1 MRRPVALAAALLL
14 LAQTALGAGVDVVR
28 KTAPSLPPVSPVES
42 LALVPQV
49 VAGTLPPIAERVPQL
64 PLVTDLAARG
74 RVVGQPGGI
83 IRTMVGQA
91 RDIRLMVVY
100 GYARLVGY
108 DADYALQPDILHAVT
123 IEDGRRFTLHLRP
136 GHRWSDGHPFTAEDF
151 RYWWEDVA
159 NDATLAP
166 SGPPQFMLVDGQPPE
181 VSFPDAVTVVFDWPA
196 PNPMFLPMLA
206 QARPPFIYRPAHYL
220 KQFHARYADMAALE
234 AMVAE
239 ARVRNWAQL
248 HNRRDAMYD
257 FDNPDQPTLQP
268 WVNTSPRNNQR
279 YVLRRNPFY
288 HRLDPAGQQ
297 LPYADAVEVSVTA
310 GGLITAK
317 LAQGEAD
324 LQVRGLT
331 FGDAAVLRRGE
342 KTGGYVTH
350 LWTSG
355 VGAEIALYPN
365 LNTADDGFRAL
376 MRDRRFRRALSLGID
391 RRAINQSLFYGLA
404 EERTNAP
411 LEPSPFFDAAFGH
424 PVYDPVEANRLLD
437 EIGLTARVGSGIRR
451 LPDGRP
457 LEIIIE
463 SAGERREESD
473 ALELV
478 AETWAEIGVRLIHRP
493 LDRDILRNLAQRGVA
508 MMPVWSGWNNGIPT
522 PDFPPTELAPVD
534 QANFSWPLWGEHFQ
548 TGGRAGLA
556 PDKPEAQR
564 LMALFDQWQRTPTE
578 QGRKDAWRAMLAV
591 HAAEKYVIGLV
602 AKAPQPIAVSRRLRN
617 VPSEG
622 LFAWDPGAH
631 LGIHRIDE
639 FFFEP

>member
-1 MRRPVALAAALLL
+1 MRAPLLLAAALLL
-14 LAQTALGAGVDVVR
+14 APLPGLAGAVAVER
-28 KTAPSLPPVSPVES
+28 MTAPSLPPVTPVETPA
-42 LALVPQV
+42 LAPQV
-49 VAGTLPPIAERVPQL
+49 AAGTLPPVTERIPAL
-64 PLVTDLAARG
+64 PLVSDFAARG
-74 RVVGQPGGI
+74 RVVGQPGGV
-83 IRTMVGQA
+83 IRTLLGRA
-91 RDIRLMVVY
+91 RDIRLMTVY

-108 DADYALQPDILHAVT
+108 DADYSLQPDLLAGVT
-123 IEDGRRFTLHLRP
+123 VEDGRRFTLHLRP

-159 NDATLAP
+159 NDATLSPA
-166 SGPPQFMLVDGQPPE
+166 GPPQFMLVDGQPPL
-181 VSFPDAVTVVFDWPA
+181 VSFPDAQTVVFDWSA
-196 PNPMFLPMLA
+196 PNPRFLPMLA

-220 KQFHARYADMAALE
+220 KQFHASYTDLATLAPLVE
-234 AMVAE
+234 A

-248 HNRRDAMYD
+248 HNRLDAMYD
-257 FDNPDQPTLQP
+257 FDNPDLPTLQP
-268 WVNTSPRNNQR
+268 WVNTSARNSQR
-279 YVLRRNPFY
+279 YVLARNPYY

-297 LPYADAVEVSVTA
+297 LPYADAVEVSVAA
-310 GGLITAK
+310 GGLLTAK
-317 LAQGEAD
+317 LAQGESD

-342 KTGGYVTH
+342 ATGGYVTH

-365 LNTADDGFRAL
+365 LNTEDPGFRAL
-376 MRDRRFRRALSLGID
+376 MRDARFRQALSLGVD
-391 RRAINQSLFYGLA
+391 RRAINQSLYYGLA

-411 LEPSPFFDAAFGH
+411 LEPSPFFDPTFGH
-424 PVYDPVEANRLLD
+424 AAYDPAEANRLLD
-437 EIGLTARVGSGIRR
+437 AIGLTQRTGSGVRL

-457 LEIIIE
+457 LEIVVE

-493 LDRDILRNLAQRGVA
+493 LDRDILRNMAQRGAA

-534 QANFSWPLWGEHFQ
+534 QANFSWPVWGEYYQ
-548 TGGRAGLA
+548 TGGKTGSP
-556 PDKPEAQR
+556 PDMPEAER
-564 LMALFDQWQRTPTE
+564 LMVLFQHWERAATE
-578 QGRKDAWRAMLAV
+578 AERAVLWREMLAL
-591 HAAEKYVIGLV
+591 HDEMDFVIGLV

-617 VPSEG
+617 VPTEAI
-622 LFAWDPGAH
+622 FAWDPGAH

-639 FFFEP
+639 FFFAP